1 MLLNRNGRIVNIGSI
16 IGSTGFN
23 GLSVYGAT
31 KSALGGFTKSLSRE
45 LGKANITV
53 NVVAPGYMKTQMTEG
68 LQGNKLSSIIR
79 RSPLGRLA
87 DVSDAAAAVDFL
99 LSEGASS
106 VTGSIITVDA
116 GSTA

>member
-1 MLLNRNGRIVNIGSI
+1 
-16 IGSTGFN
+16 
-23 GLSVYGAT
+23 
-31 KSALGGFTKSLSRE
+31 
-45 LGKANITV
+45 
-53 NVVAPGYMKTQMTEG
+53 MKTQMTEG

-106 VTGSIITVDA
+106 VTGSTITVDA